1 MSLSEASSLIMG
13 IVPFP
18 FLLPC
23 LPFILPCL
31 PFLLPFL
38 LRNALKTF
46 TGSLLKPSGG
56 KLFNEFHMNGGDG
69 FVLYVAI
76 DSEEIGV

>member
-13 IVPFP
+13 SSFP
-18 FLLPC
+18 FSPTLSTFSPTV
-23 LPFILPCL
+23 
-31 PFLLPFL
+31 LPFL

-46 TGSLLKPSGG
+46 TGSLLNPSGG

-69 FVLYVAI
+69 FVLYMAI
-76 DSEEIGV
+76 DSEEMGV